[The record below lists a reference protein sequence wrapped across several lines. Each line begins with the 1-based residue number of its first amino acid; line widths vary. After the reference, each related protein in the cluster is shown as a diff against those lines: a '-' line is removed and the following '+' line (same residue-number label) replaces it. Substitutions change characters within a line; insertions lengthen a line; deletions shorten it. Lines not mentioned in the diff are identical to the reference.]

1 MEEESSLRR
10 FLLYAC
16 LLVLIASHISCQKKE
31 DGVSFESIYPP
42 NYITKIEVKEKDS
55 KLIEITNIEDIN
67 KWIDKVKKIKF
78 IRDKNQ
84 EDREFLLIYDDCIVK
99 AYNDEKEIGD
109 FKLLKLNGVFFKEN
123 SEFEKQVKSLC
134 Q

>member
-1 MEEESSLRR
+1 MRR

-16 LLVLIASHISCQKKE
+16 LLVLIVTQISCQKKE
-31 DGVSFESIYPP
+31 EGVSFESIYPA
-42 NYITKIEVKEKDS
+42 NYITKIEVKEKDG

-78 IRDKNQ
+78 ILDENQ
-84 EDREFLLIYDDCIVK
+84 EDRELLLIYDGYIVK
-99 AYNDEKEIGD
+99 AYRNEKEIGD
-109 FKLLKLNGVFFKEN
+109 FKLLKFNGVYFEEN
-123 SEFEKQVKSLC
+123 IEFEKKVESLC